1 MLRALRLQSVNGKNG
16 EVVRQMQTFEKGEM
30 DANQEVQTGARL
42 GKGLTLI
49 SLQWRGGDWAAIFAL
64 YLTRVVGEK

>member
-1 MLRALRLQSVNGKNG
+1 
-16 EVVRQMQTFEKGEM
+16 MQTFEKGEM

>member
-1 MLRALRLQSVNGKNG
+1 
-16 EVVRQMQTFEKGEM
+16 MQTFEKGEM
-30 DANQEVQTGARL
+30 DANQEVQTAAHL

-64 YLTRVVGEK
+64 YLT